1 MTNQDG
7 THYRKVFD
15 SPYLSSMD
23 VVEPITLTVARV
35 TQETDKTKKSK
46 DTFNTAYF
54 AEKFIRPGEKLKPMI
69 LNATNSK
76 VMAKLTG
83 TPFIE
88 DWNNARITVYVEH
101 GIKFGRDVVDGLR
114 VMAAP
119 SRKSIT
125 PDSGKMWEAAKAA
138 YRRDGNLDKVL
149 ERADMAEEH
158 IAQLYAECAPED
170 EAAEPQEDAA

>member
-1 MTNQDG
+1 MSNQDG

-23 VVEPITLTVARV
+23 VVDPITLTIARV
-35 TQETDKTKKSK
+35 TQEADKTKKTK

-76 VMAKLTG
+76 ALAKITG

-88 DWNNARITVYVEH
+88 DWSNTRVTVYVER
-101 GIKFGRDVVDGLR
+101 GIKFGRDTVDGLR
-114 VMAAP
+114 VMQAAQ
-119 SRKSIT
+119 RKFIT
-125 PDSGKMWEAAKAA
+125 PENARMWEAAKAA

-149 ERADMAEEH
+149 EKADMIEEH
-158 IAQLYAECAPED
+158 IEQLKAVCAPQQEN
-170 EAAEPQEDAA
+170 AA